1 MRSATWR
8 MSAEVRMNKRLLVL
22 EHVSLSYKKPV
33 AADISLELSKGQVL
47 AIAGESGCGKTSLLH
62 GILGFP
68 DSGVSV
74 TGGRILYD
82 GKDMAKMDGR
92 QRRKLYGGEISMIFQ
107 NPGAAF
113 NPIRSY
119 RKQFA
124 EMLKSHGRFEGEKSY
139 QKIQDC
145 FEKLHLPEGA
155 RILESCP
162 YEMSGGMNQRI
173 AIAAAML
180 LRPRLLLADEPTS
193 ALDVT
198 TQKTVVEELLKMKE
212 LTGTAMILVTH
223 NLGIAAKMADMTG
236 IMYAGR
242 LVEYGKTEAVLK
254 NPAHPYTRSL
264 ISSIPVLGGKLP
276 VSPEGQPSLFDAE
289 QKGCAFYDRCMKKSE
304 RCLNRGYHLEQIA
317 EDHLSSCME
326 A

>member
-1 MRSATWR
+1 
-8 MSAEVRMNKRLLVL
+8 
-22 EHVSLSYKKPV
+22 
-33 AADISLELSKGQVL
+33 
-47 AIAGESGCGKTSLLH
+47 
-62 GILGFP
+62 
-68 DSGVSV
+68 
-74 TGGRILYD
+74 
-82 GKDMAKMDGR
+82 
-92 QRRKLYGGEISMIFQ
+92 
-107 NPGAAF
+107 
-113 NPIRSY
+113 
-119 RKQFA
+119 
-124 EMLKSHGRFEGEKSY
+124 
-139 QKIQDC
+139 
-145 FEKLHLPEGA
+145 
-155 RILESCP
+155 
-162 YEMSGGMNQRI
+162 
-173 AIAAAML
+173 
-180 LRPRLLLADEPTS
+180 
-193 ALDVT
+193 
-198 TQKTVVEELLKMKE
+198 
-212 LTGTAMILVTH
+212 MILVTH